1 MMLDRRRNPTTS
13 LVGVGRDLHTSHS
26 FVSFLMGPA
35 HAKKR
40 GGARVNL
47 VLSFFES
54 GIDPA
59 SADETLEV
67 VPNEIRLI
75 AYSGDNMMNSQPT
88 KDSSSLFF
96 FVISLHRCAAKI
108 RFFS

>member
-1 MMLDRRRNPTTS
+1 M
-13 LVGVGRDLHTSHS
+13 
-26 FVSFLMGPA
+26 
-35 HAKKR
+35 
-40 GGARVNL
+40 NL

-88 KDSSSLFF
+88 KGSSFF
-96 FVISLHRCAAKI
+96 FFLLLFLCIAARLKLG
-108 RFFS
+108 FFRSTDSCVCVSNI